1 MIQELANYTS
11 IQPILPLAKV
21 TFLKNPA
28 TGEVTM
34 HEVTTLKEKWSYG
47 KHTRTVSI
55 FKHENIWYGFI
66 RKMWV
71 FLAESYPR
79 DRKTQTAEW

>member
-11 IQPILPLAKV
+11 IQPIVPLAKV

-47 KHTRTVSI
+47 KHT
-55 FKHENIWYGFI
+55 
-66 RKMWV
+66 
-71 FLAESYPR
+71 
-79 DRKTQTAEW
+79 